1 MPARLSAFGVLSMC
15 INVLVLTGSIYM
27 LQVYDHVLTGRS
39 TATLFFL
46 TLIAIRALLV
56 LALFGIVCSRTLRRI
71 STWLEKRLVLEAFA
85 MGIAASLYAKP
96 YRTDSLH
103 DIQQLRAFPGGA
115 NIVPLFDAPWVPLY
129 LVVIF
134 ALHPVL
140 GMVTRSGVVLVF
152 GCALLN
158 ELGAHKP
165 LQEAN
170 RSAIQMVQQAT
181 TRAAEAIDAYGGMTP
196 IAIARWQAEGHRAF
210 AQQVVVSARA
220 GASLAAA

>member
-1 MPARLSAFGVLSMC
+1 MC

-46 TLIAIRALLV
+46 TLIAIRALFAIRALLV

-115 NIVPLFDAPWVPLY
+115 GIVPLSDAPWMPLY

-152 GCALLN
+152 GRALLN

-170 RSAIQMVQQAT
+170 RSAIQMVQQAA
-181 TRAAEAIDAYGGMTP
+181 TRAAEAIDADEGMTP

>member
-1 MPARLSAFGVLSMC
+1 MPARLSAFGVLGMC
-15 INVLVLTGSIYM
+15 INLLVLTGSIYM

-46 TLIAIRALLV
+46 TSIAIRALLV

-115 NIVPLFDAPWVPLY
+115 SIVPLFDAPWVPLY